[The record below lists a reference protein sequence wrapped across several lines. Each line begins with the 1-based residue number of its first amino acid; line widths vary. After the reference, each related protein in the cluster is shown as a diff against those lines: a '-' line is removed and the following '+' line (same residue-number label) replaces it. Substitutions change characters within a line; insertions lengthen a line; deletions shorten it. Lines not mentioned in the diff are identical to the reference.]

1 MGLDALCLTHG
12 RDFPALAMAVG
23 TGHFDAARE
32 VPEDPKTWR
41 ESLEDIFRALL
52 NSKEFIFNH

>member
-1 MGLDALCLTHG
+1 
-12 RDFPALAMAVG
+12 MAVG

-32 VPEDPKTWR
+32 VLEDPKTRR